1 LILRIRAYL
10 DVALIVYFFAT
21 VRFLYRG
28 ARCLFIRHGPFVRE
42 GDQQQRIERMENMAT
57 AFIGLDYI
65 MEIVH
70 PQGKISHTAQRAAE
84 RGVIAKANR
93 ALAIAREKG
102 WFTILVKVGFEKG
115 YVDHPKHSPFFG
127 SLRGMGAL
135 EMGSPGMDFHPEL
148 KAELADMVVVK
159 PRISAFYGTRLDA
172 ALRARKVD
180 RLIIA
185 GVSTA
190 WAVQSTVR
198 DAHDR
203 DYEVFVLEDACA
215 AVNDQVHHSSMELLG
230 AIAKVIRV
238 EDLERL
244 S

>member
-1 LILRIRAYL
+1 
-10 DVALIVYFFAT
+10 
-21 VRFLYRG
+21 
-28 ARCLFIRHGPFVRE
+28 
-42 GDQQQRIERMENMAT
+42 
-57 AFIGLDYI
+57 
-65 MEIVH
+65 
-70 PQGKISHTAQRAAE
+70 
-84 RGVIAKANR
+84 
-93 ALAIAREKG
+93 
-102 WFTILVKVGFEKG
+102 
-115 YVDHPKHSPFFG
+115 
-127 SLRGMGAL
+127 MGAL
-135 EMGSPGMDFHPEL
+135 EMESPGMDFHPEL

-215 AVNDQVHHSSMELLG
+215 AATEPVHQSSMELLG

>member
-1 LILRIRAYL
+1 
-10 DVALIVYFFAT
+10 
-21 VRFLYRG
+21 
-28 ARCLFIRHGPFVRE
+28 
-42 GDQQQRIERMENMAT
+42 
-57 AFIGLDYI
+57 
-65 MEIVH
+65 
-70 PQGKISHTAQRAAE
+70 
-84 RGVIAKANR
+84 
-93 ALAIAREKG
+93 
-102 WFTILVKVGFEKG
+102 
-115 YVDHPKHSPFFG
+115 
-127 SLRGMGAL
+127 
-135 EMGSPGMDFHPEL
+135 
-148 KAELADMVVVK
+148 MVVVK

-215 AVNDQVHHSSMELLG
+215 AVNDPVHHSSMELLG

>member
-1 LILRIRAYL
+1 M
-10 DVALIVYFFAT
+10 T
-21 VRFLYRG
+21 
-28 ARCLFIRHGPFVRE
+28 
-42 GDQQQRIERMENMAT
+42 T

-65 MEIVH
+65 HDIVH
-70 PQGKISHTAQRAAE
+70 PDGKISHTAEHALG
-84 RGVIAKANR
+84 RGVIEKANR
-93 ALAIAREKG
+93 ALEIARGKG
-102 WFTILVKVGFEKG
+102 WLTILVKVGFAKG

-127 SLRGMGAL
+127 RLHEIKAL
-135 EMGSPGMDFHPEL
+135 EMGSPGLDFHPDIRD
-148 KAELADMVVVK
+148 ELADLVIVK
-159 PRISAFYGTRLDA
+159 PRISAFYGTSLDA

-180 RLIIA
+180 RVVVA

-203 DYEVFVLEDACA
+203 DYDVYVLEDACA
-215 AVNDQVHHSSMELLG
+215 AATEAQHDSSMELLG

-238 EDLERL
+238 NDLEGL